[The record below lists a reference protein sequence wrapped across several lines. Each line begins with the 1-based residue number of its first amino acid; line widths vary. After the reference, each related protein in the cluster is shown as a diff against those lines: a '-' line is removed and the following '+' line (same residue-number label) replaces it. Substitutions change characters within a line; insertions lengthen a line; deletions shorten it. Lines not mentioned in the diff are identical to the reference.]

1 MPLPKFWCIKI
12 NIIAANLALFEIIQ
26 VGYSDGQIVVGDVQ
40 LHSARC
46 RTSSSPVA
54 ASHIALRTASQLAS
68 VAGNLMSM
76 FHDIYLFI
84 LFSDPSVSSIVIV
97 CCFSRKFFLQ
107 VNWRAFVP
115 SVFTRV
121 PPIAHNVPQVSFR
134 RQFKPKSKKK
144 FPGMLSRP
152 RNSETDPEYD
162 KV

>member
-1 MPLPKFWCIKI
+1 MLLPKFWCIKI

-84 LFSDPSVSSIVIV
+84 LFPDPSVSSIVIV
-97 CCFSRKFFLQ
+97 CCFSRNFFASKLAGICPIGVHTCPTNCTQ
-107 VNWRAFVP
+107 CAP
-115 SVFTRV
+115 SVISATV
-121 PPIAHNVPQVSFR
+121 
-134 RQFKPKSKKK
+134 
-144 FPGMLSRP
+144 
-152 RNSETDPEYD
+152 
-162 KV
+162 